1 MIQQFDM
8 RRIVWN
14 VDEAGEVTFVDAL
27 GARLAVYV
35 EGEAQDE
42 PIILLH
48 GGSGVPDYLADVA
61 RSLSLKHRGIR
72 YDQRGTGR
80 SSVHD
85 RRFALGEQ
93 VEDLETIRETYGH
106 EPERNRLS
114 ASVNW
119 RFTASDPRAWLR
131 ALSID

>member
-1 MIQQFDM
+1 M
-8 RRIVWN
+8 
-14 VDEAGEVTFVDAL
+14 DAL

-35 EGEAQDE
+35 EGEAQDD

-85 RRFALGEQ
+85 RRFALGEHVED

-114 ASVNW
+114 ASVNR
-119 RFTASDPRAWLR
+119 RFTAFDPRAWLR

>member
-35 EGEAQDE
+35 GGEAQDD
-42 PIILLH
+42 PIILLR

-85 RRFALGEQ
+85 RRFALGEH

-114 ASVNW
+114 ASVN
-119 RFTASDPRAWLR
+119 RCFTASDPRAWLR